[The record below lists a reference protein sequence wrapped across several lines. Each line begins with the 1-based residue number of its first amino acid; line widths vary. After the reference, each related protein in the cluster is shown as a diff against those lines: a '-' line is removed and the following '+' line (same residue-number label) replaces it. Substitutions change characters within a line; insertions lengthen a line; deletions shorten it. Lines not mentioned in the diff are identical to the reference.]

1 MGRAATP
8 TLFGFDFQ
16 ANAAIVIMLKNIKTM
31 KSIRLEGAEDI
42 DLILSDGSR
51 ILAQAKAVQR
61 PNEDFNNVT
70 TNLKNALESLADSNR
85 RHSNINQLI
94 YITNTP
100 RPFGLREQ
108 SGIYYGAP
116 TYRYFD
122 DLTSELKSQITTY
135 LTDLNLTLDTS
146 KLFIQTVPFD
156 SMIEEERYK
165 EVIDH
170 IKSFLYGI
178 PGLTVRPQDL
188 HKIWKDDLFHSGT
201 IREHDVYLSKN
212 DIIWPIIV
220 LATKYDNYDDYD
232 LDEAQC
238 QEVSR
243 LYADIINTCSEKY
256 EFVTKV
262 LSAYNQFNTTVPGRE
277 KIREFAR
284 QKVAD
289 FYEIFDG
296 QDVHQDLR
304 DVLLQIIIRNIL
316 NKRYLI
322 NEIGKAAE
330 L

>member
-16 ANAAIVIMLKNIKTM
+16 ANAAIVLMLKNIKAM

-42 DLILSDGSR
+42 DLVLSDDSR

-70 TNLKNALESLADSNR
+70 TNLKKAIESLSDSNKK
-85 RHSNINQLI
+85 HSNINQLI

-100 RPFGLREQ
+100 KPFGLRDQ
-108 SGIYYGAP
+108 SNLFAGLPSFRG
-116 TYRYFD
+116 FN
-122 DLTSELKSQITTY
+122 DLPNELQNQITGV
-135 LTDLNLTLDTS
+135 LTELNMTMDTS
-146 KLFIQTVPFD
+146 LLYVQTLPFD
-156 SMIEEERYK
+156 TNDDDERYK
-165 EVIDH
+165 FVMYQIRD
-170 IKSFLYGI
+170 FLYSIQGLNI
-178 PGLTVRPQDL
+178 PPQELHRIWTV
-188 HKIWKDDLFHSGT
+188 DLFRSGT
-201 IREHDVYLSKN
+201 IREQSVRLTKN

-232 LDEAQC
+232 LDEAQS
-238 QEVSR
+238 QEVNR

-262 LSAYNQFNTTVPGRE
+262 LSAYNQFDTTSPGRE
-277 KIREFAR
+277 RIREFAR
-284 QKVAD
+284 QKITD

-322 NEIGKAAE
+322 NEIGKTAE